1 MTSEHDRNTDTKGVV
16 ARALA
21 YIGSRQLE
29 DGCTTDDSHNLIL
42 GIWDSVHA
50 FRAFARWKE
59 ALDAPR
65 TEALLRVRAFLK
77 ANESPQG
84 LMSWGDRE
92 PGQYS
97 SETSSEYLT
106 ALLHVGARDE
116 ALARVARLRG
126 AQQPSGAWRE
136 HHSHIPEVF
145 QTMPSVTAF
154 VLRTFCLLGL
164 SPARPQQALQF
175 LVQSQNE
182 EGHWGYN
189 WYYNAVPYYVTMPV
203 TDVLARYSCYAPLG
217 KTRDYVLRRQRADGS
232 WFFDAEGFD
241 NQLSSEV
248 HTVYALETL
257 MNCGAL
263 PDEGPVRAGFRWLLG
278 QQRPDGS
285 WCGGVFPYPPS
296 EQYRRFKTGQD
307 VYGTAAILV
316 ALHRYLFAQ

>member
-1 MTSEHDRNTDTKGVV
+1 MDSEHHRDIGTKGAV
-16 ARALA
+16 ARALE
-21 YIGSRQLE
+21 YIGSHQLG
-29 DGCTTDDSHNLIL
+29 DGCITDDSRNLIL
-42 GIWDSVHA
+42 AIWDSVHA
-50 FRAFARWKE
+50 FRALARWKE
-59 ALDAPR
+59 ELSAPQAER
-65 TEALLRVRAFLK
+65 LSRVRAYLK
-77 ANESPQG
+77 DNETPQG

-116 ALARVARLRG
+116 ALARVEWFRR
-126 AQQPSGAWRE
+126 AQLPSGAWRE
-136 HHSHIPEVF
+136 NHSHVPEVF

-154 VLRTFCLLGL
+154 VMRTFNLLGL

-189 WYYNAVPYYVTMPV
+189 WYYNVVPYYVTMPV

-217 KTRDYVLRRQRADGS
+217 RTRDYVLRRQRADGS
-232 WFFDAEGFD
+232 WRFDAEGFE

-248 HTVYALETL
+248 HTTYALERL
-257 MNCGAL
+257 MNCGL
-263 PDEGPVRAGFRWLLG
+263 EPDEGPVRAGFRWLLG
-278 QQRPDGS
+278 QQRADGS
-285 WCGGVFPYPPS
+285 WGAGTFPYPPS
-296 EQYRRFKTGQD
+296 EQYRSFKTGQD

-316 ALHRYLFAQ
+316 TLHRYFHFQ